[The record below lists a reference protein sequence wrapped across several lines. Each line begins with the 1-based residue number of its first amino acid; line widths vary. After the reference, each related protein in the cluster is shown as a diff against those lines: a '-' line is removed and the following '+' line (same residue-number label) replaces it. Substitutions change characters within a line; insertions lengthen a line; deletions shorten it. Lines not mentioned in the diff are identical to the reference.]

1 MKEAGEYTRS
11 DLTIVSVPDLTT
23 DDTHKNDVG
32 DMNSQFDVEVSF
44 CEDIGD
50 ILNVPNDTLFIM
62 DTAEVHSEDGVG
74 NPELSKDADT
84 ENLEEI
90 EKFLEESKAKPLPK
104 VTKTIEETKEVRI
117 SKDNTYRIPK
127 SPKKPATLKP
137 HQQQTPHIAYQKE
150 ASLSVISVGLN
161 SVKRKDATSST
172 SISNS
177 TLPSPKKLSF
187 EEALNV
193 ALAPSS
199 KRERTRPAH
208 KSIKVI
214 KAEPLSSNF
223 SSKQKLYPLPSPAST
238 LSSSSTTSSLQGSA
252 CDAMRKELQGK
263 PAGPASEDLPPTKTV
278 SGAGG
283 SCGTIGSRKV
293 DPCTSTTHQDLKTR
307 SRSTEK
313 VKNCHEPITKR
324 REHHSSAS
332 KPLKRSPEKA
342 TGSEEHFVRGKLDSI
357 APRPLIGPSQ
367 HHQSEIRIPQDKELL
382 PLNPDFSSPAHTLGQ
397 SNRISSSSSPKED
410 RRQHVGMVSS
420 RPLSPEAARGL
431 SLTLEMSPKLQASL
445 TSALSSIAAN
455 QATGYYTSNAACSES
470 SRSRSEDVEYSK
482 EDVEKQALTL
492 LPSNFPTFDA
502 TSTYSL
508 LHSLQSLSSKPT
520 AVVSPSRPRLPMPL
534 LPKPV
539 PAAINSSP
547 VKVEKVPV
555 L

>member
-23 DDTHKNDVG
+23 DDTPKNDVG

-62 DTAEVHSEDGVG
+62 DTAEVHSEDSVG

-90 EKFLEESKAKPLPK
+90 EKFLEESKADTVPK
-104 VTKTIEETKEVRI
+104 VTKTTKETKEVRI

-137 HQQQTPHIAYQKE
+137 HHQQTPHIPYQKE
-150 ASLSVISVGLN
+150 ASLSVVSVGLN

-172 SISNS
+172 SISKS
-177 TLPSPKKLSF
+177 TLTSPKKLSF

-214 KAEPLSSNF
+214 KAEP
-223 SSKQKLYPLPSPAST
+223 
-238 LSSSSTTSSLQGSA
+238 
-252 CDAMRKELQGK
+252 
-263 PAGPASEDLPPTKTV
+263 
-278 SGAGG
+278 
-283 SCGTIGSRKV
+283 
-293 DPCTSTTHQDLKTR
+293 
-307 SRSTEK
+307 
-313 VKNCHEPITKR
+313 ITKR
-324 REHHSSAS
+324 KEHHSNAT

-342 TGSEEHFVRGKLDSI
+342 TGSEEHLVRGKLDAT
-357 APRPLIGPSQ
+357 APRPHIGPSQ
-367 HHQSEIRIPQDKELL
+367 HHQSEKRIPQDKELL
-382 PLNPDFSSPAHTLGQ
+382 PLNPDLSSPVHTLGY
-397 SNRISSSSSPKED
+397 SNRNSSSSSPKED
-410 RRQHVGMVSS
+410 RRQHVSMVTSQ
-420 RPLSPEAARGL
+420 PLSPEAARGL

-555 L
+555 LEPGFICRQCPQGFPSRASLLSHQLIDHPWS